1 MLKYIAYRLLAAI
14 PVLLGVSLIVFMML
28 RLVPGDPV
36 QLMFINQARPSP
48 ERIAEM
54 RHQLGLDLPLWQQYF
69 HFLGD
74 ALHGDLGYSYRSR
87 LPVGPEI
94 AKRLPNTL
102 RLATAA
108 LGIAIVIGI
117 PAGVLSATMHG
128 TWLDRILLVVT
139 VVFISVPGFWMGLMI
154 MMLFG
159 VRLGWFPVAGADTL
173 KQLVMPSFTMGIG
186 AAAVLA
192 RLTRANL
199 LETMGQDY
207 IRTARAKGLT
217 NSGVIWR
224 HGLRN
229 ALIPTVTIIG
239 LMIGGVLSGAFII
252 ETVFAYPGIGELAV
266 KSIQARDFPMVQ
278 GIVLFVAAC
287 YVGANIVTD
296 ILYGYLDPRIKYS

>member
-117 PAGVLSATMHG
+117 PAGVLSATMRG